1 MNSKI
6 HTVLRVKK
14 KKKIFGEHTIISEM
28 SWRNVL

>member
-14 KKKIFGEHTIISEM
+14 KKNFGEHTIVSEM